1 MALAQE
7 AIYQRKDVYEP
18 LDNRERE
25 IRLIS
30 LRPGIYSDPLEC
42 ELIRT
47 SLAKP
52 LKYEKLSYTWG
63 NPELVSQVLVNGH
76 ELHIHGSLDIAL
88 RHLRLKDS
96 PRILWTDAICI
107 NQANTSERSSQV
119 AMMAQVY
126 ETEGAVLV
134 WLGPSSDDSHLAVG
148 LLTEIRSKK
157 FADDYILESVRN
169 RNNFLR
175 WKALFTLC
183 RREYW
188 NRIWTAQ
195 EIICDR
201 EAVLICGQ
209 DSVAFTDLA
218 EVAWVLQGL
227 HYGEAESVP
236 GFLEAGLDR
245 LRIPSNYWAMQISH
259 KTEKEPDLLT
269 LMTTFRAHRC
279 SDPHDKVYGMASM
292 AKDVRDSSFRVNYD
306 LSTGQVYLQAARWT
320 IKSTKK
326 LNVLCCRL
334 GQDPALD
341 LPSWVPDWTSK
352 RYQNQLSP
360 TAGYIATGHTSTDA
374 DFSQDSRILTVT
386 GCSLGTIDVLGEAF
400 TDYVRELRLTEPM
413 TVTIQRWLQLALY
426 GNSPSAIEY
435 PPDVVEARI
444 NAFWRTL
451 ICNRAELPYV
461 IEEKSYRSMFDVA
474 RGALAVPEDL
484 FPTSA
489 MSDQEKL
496 QSYVAPLVSSLDN
509 RMAGRRFFSSGDE
522 LGKMGMGPEHIKLGD
537 QICLLMG
544 CDIPIILRSE
554 GDHFVLVGE
563 AYVHGFMQ
571 GEADTDIQNRK
582 LPLRK
587 FSIH

>member
-18 LDNRERE
+18 LDNHERY

-30 LRPGIYSDPLEC
+30 LSPGIYSDPLEC

-47 SLAKP
+47 SLAKAS
-52 LKYEKLSYTWG
+52 KYEKLSYTWG
-63 NPELVSQVLVNGH
+63 DPELVSQVLVNGH
-76 ELHIHGSLDIAL
+76 ELRIHGNLDIAL
-88 RHLRLKDS
+88 RHLRLKDL

-107 NQANTSERSSQV
+107 NQANSSERSSQV
-119 AMMAQVY
+119 AMMAQIY
-126 ETEGAVLV
+126 ESEGAVLV
-134 WLGPSSDDSHLAVG
+134 WLGPSSDDSHMAVELLAELHLNKVAHDYV
-148 LLTEIRSKK
+148 LT
-157 FADDYILESVRN
+157 SVRN
-169 RNNFLR
+169 RDNFPR

-209 DSVAFTDLA
+209 DSVAFADLA
-218 EVAWVLQGL
+218 EVAWVSQGL
-227 HYGEAESVP
+227 LYGDVERIP
-236 GFLEAGLDR
+236 GMLEAGLDR
-245 LRIPSNYWAMQISH
+245 LRIPSNYWAMQKRH
-259 KTEKEPDLLT
+259 KTEEQPDLLT
-269 LMTTFRAHRC
+269 LMTAFRAHRC
-279 SDPHDKVYGMASM
+279 SDPRDKVYGMVSM
-292 AKDVRDSSFRVNYD
+292 ARDVRDRSLRVDYS
-306 LSTGQVYLQAARWT
+306 LSAGQVYLQAARWT
-320 IKSTKK
+320 IESTKK

-360 TAGYIATGHTSTDA
+360 SAGYIATGHASTDA

-386 GCSLGTIDVLGEAF
+386 GCFLGTVDVLGEAY
-400 TDYVRELRLTEPM
+400 TDYSMEFRLTKPM
-413 TVTIQRWLQLALY
+413 TETIQRWLHLALY
-426 GNSPSAIEY
+426 GISPSAKAY

-451 ICNRAELPYV
+451 ICNRAEPPYV
-461 IEEKSYRSMFDVA
+461 IEEKWYRNMFDVA
-474 RGALAVPEDL
+474 RGALPI
-484 FPTSA
+484 PTDVRTTSTI
-489 MSDQEKL
+489 SDEEKL

-522 LGKMGMGPEHIKLGD
+522 LGKMGIGPEHIELGD

-544 CDIPIILRSE
+544 CDIPIILRTE

-582 LPLRK
+582 LPLQK
-587 FSIH
+587 YSIH

>member
-157 FADDYILESVRN
+157 FADDYILESVRS

-320 IKSTKK
+320 IESTKK

-360 TAGYIATGHTSTDA
+360 TAGYLATGYISTDA

-461 IEEKSYRSMFDVA
+461 IEEKSYRSMFDVS

-489 MSDQEKL
+489 MSDEEKL